1 LNVIWV
7 EKVVFVVFDNINRL
21 ADIARYNGVFTQHS
35 LNIPFISLL
44 KQIKQRIMK
53 NITPFLWFDNNA
65 EEAMNFY
72 TSVFPNSKVTSV
84 SRYTEA
90 GPGPAGQLMV
100 AAIQINGQRFNL
112 LNGGPGFQFSWA
124 VSFVVECENQQEVDH
139 YWKELTADGGEES
152 QCGWVKDKFGLSW
165 QITPTIMEKFTSDPD
180 PKKVSRV
187 MQTMMKMKKLD
198 IQTLQDAYDDKL

>member
-1 LNVIWV
+1 
-7 EKVVFVVFDNINRL
+7 
-21 ADIARYNGVFTQHS
+21 
-35 LNIPFISLL
+35 
-44 KQIKQRIMK
+44 MK

-72 TSVFPNSKVTSV
+72 TSVFPNSKIGSV

-90 GPGPAGQLMV
+90 GPGSVGQVMV
-100 AAIQINGQRFNL
+100 ATIVINGQRLNL
-112 LNGGPGFQFSWA
+112 MNGGPGFPFSWA

-139 YWKELTADGGEES
+139 YWEALTADGGEKS

-180 PKKVSRV
+180 PKKAARV
-187 MQTMMKMKKLD
+187 MKAMMKMKKLD

>member
-1 LNVIWV
+1 MNVIWV